1 MSIAMNS
8 YCVDCLLKKH
18 TANARELGDDQ
29 TAYAFSKAL
38 MKLFVEA
45 PETENSAV
53 LGAKINGLYQ
63 QYFDLPQDRFQEE
76 KALSNRFVWERLDKI
91 RRQVRQSA
99 DSVLTGLQYAIMGNY
114 IDFSALGKSVSF
126 DTLEEMLTQPERF
139 SFDIG
144 VYDRFCQELAKAKTL
159 LYITDNAGEIG
170 FDWVLAEEL
179 KRRYPDLAI
188 TFCVRGAPAHNDAT
202 REDYEAMGIPFP
214 VIDSGSDVGGTDL
227 DHIGEIA
234 KNALYSADVILA
246 KGMGNTETLY
256 GSGLPIYFAFL
267 AKCKRLQQVFDARFM
282 EAVLAREPSA
292 EQ

>member
-18 TANARELGDDQ
+18 TAAARALGDDQ

-38 MKLFVEA
+38 MALFIQA
-45 PETENSAV
+45 PETESSAV
-53 LGAKINGLYQ
+53 LGAKINTLYQ
-63 QYFDLPQDRFQEE
+63 RFFGLPQDRFREE
-76 KALSNRFVWERLDKI
+76 KETSNRFVLERLDKV
-91 RRQVRQSA
+91 RRRVRQSA
-99 DSVLTGLQYAIMGNY
+99 DPVLTGLQYAIMGNY

-126 DTLEEMLTQPERF
+126 DALEEMLTQPERF
-139 SFDIG
+139 SFDSA
-144 VYDRFCQELAKAKTL
+144 VYDRFCRELADAKTL

-179 KRRYPDLAI
+179 KRRFPGLSI

-202 REDYEAMGIPFP
+202 REDYETMGIPFP

-227 DHIGEIA
+227 DHIGETA

-267 AKCKRLQQVFDARFM
+267 AKCKRLQQVFDAQFM
-282 EAVLAREPSA
+282 QAVLAREPSA